1 MHAKGV
7 LKDPGRPER
16 MPRQQPAWPS
26 ESSPDSRRG
35 AGAWVAEPDS
45 PSVPERVPRQQPGFA
60 RLRRS
65 RGARA
70 PCFTRSGAAGS
81 IRPRVPLP
89 FAVSRIHQW
98 GLNPTKGR
106 ASGTQIMKGL

>member
-1 MHAKGV
+1 MTDLPPLEARAPAC
-7 LKDPGRPER
+7 LTPPPQDSGRR
-16 MPRQQPAWPS
+16 KTIGCKWGRALS
-26 ESSPDSRRG
+26 THISSPDSPG
-35 AGAWVAEPDS
+35 CAEAG
-45 PSVPERVPRQQPGFA
+45 
-60 RLRRS
+60 
-65 RGARA
+65 GARA